1 MYTSIRAELQ
11 KARRRHDLIV
21 CLLVPVM
28 ALLWCQSAAPTGA
41 DELASAYS
49 ALFYSLPIINTILMP
64 LAMAILAS
72 RLWDVEVKGCTPK
85 LLYTLQSRRSLF
97 AAKAALGLAEIFL
110 IVTLEAAGAP
120 LIGHLQHYT
129 QPYPAAGQAA
139 YLWGCTFAVDCM
151 IFFSELLL
159 TVLLANPLPALCVGI
174 LGTLL

>member
-97 AAKAALGLAEIFL
+97 AAKAVLGLAEIFL
-110 IVTLEAAGAP
+110 IVTLEAAGGPADRALAALHAALP
-120 LIGHLQHYT
+120 RRRPGYLSLGLHLCRGLH
-129 QPYPAAGQAA
+129 
-139 YLWGCTFAVDCM
+139 D
-151 IFFSELLL
+151 FFL
-159 TVLLANPLPALCVGI
+159 
-174 LGTLL
+174 